1 MFQHHNLVFIFW
13 SSFESFVVDHKVTAE
28 GCKNLLLA
36 GVSATLRDEGVV
48 TAMDI
53 GANFLLEADDVGK
66 NVRDNYEYDTV
77 IFSTFFFSFYVVSFD
92 CTILLSG

>member
-1 MFQHHNLVFIFW
+1 
-13 SSFESFVVDHKVTAE
+13 VTAE

-66 NVRDNYEYDTV
+66 NVRD
-77 IFSTFFFSFYVVSFD
+77 
-92 CTILLSG
+92 